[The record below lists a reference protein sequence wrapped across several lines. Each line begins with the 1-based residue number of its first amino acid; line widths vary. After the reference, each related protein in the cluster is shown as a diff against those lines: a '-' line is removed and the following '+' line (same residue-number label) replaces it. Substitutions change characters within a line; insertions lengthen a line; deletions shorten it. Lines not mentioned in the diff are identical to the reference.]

1 MNSVYNKRY
10 YEEYD
15 VGVASV
21 DYSTSKYTKDFLEDV
36 AEKIVNDLQPKTVLD
51 AGCAMGHLVAA
62 LRDRGVE
69 AYGIDISEYAITHTR
84 EDIREYCFQGS
95 LAEPMPEGLPE
106 KFDLVV
112 SIEVL
117 EHLYAEDGE
126 KAIANLCKLTDAII
140 FSSTPDDFSDP
151 THLNVQQREYW
162 ARLFAQNGFLDDLAY
177 RPKYLTYHAVC
188 YRRKENMLR
197 QIQDYERNIH
207 QTEDAYRRENEK
219 WSAVI
224 QDQQKQIAEV
234 DRELKQRDAEKQQ
247 LIQAH
252 AAELARMQGEIE
264 LQVNMAKKATTD
276 MLEQTLQNE
285 IREIREKSE
294 NEMKASEDA
303 HKAVLD
309 KANAELKLLEERCNE
324 LKIALDEAHLECE
337 TVKERRDYLQEQCEA
352 SSKQREELQKQYE
365 AAMNQ
370 GNEYRIHYTAAMDQ
384 RNVMESQRNNYLN
397 QLTDISARYQEI
409 LDCTCWK
416 MTKPIRAAGTATKK
430 ALKRC
435 PMTRLAYKGCSSLM
449 HEGPAV
455 AWKRVKAYMK
465 NEKPVNTYILT
476 QEEIEKQRNTKFPKA
491 IQFSILVPLYN
502 TPEKF
507 LREMIQ
513 SVKEQ
518 TYGNWEL
525 CLADGSDKAHKDVK
539 QICLE
544 YRAADKRIKYKK
556 LQKNLGISGNT
567 NACIEMAQGDYIA
580 LFDHD
585 DLLHPAALYENMK
598 AICEQDA
605 DFIYTDENTFHET
618 PSDAYC
624 PNYKPDFAPDTLRS
638 YNYICHL
645 STFKASL
652 LEKVGK
658 FRSEF
663 DGSQDYDMIL
673 RLTEKAEKIVHI
685 PKVLYYWRSHASSVA
700 SDISAKPYTLV
711 AAKKALKEH
720 LQRVGLEGE
729 VHDAKVL
736 SMYRIA
742 YRIKKQDLV
751 SILIPNKDHVSD
763 LKKCIESIISK
774 TTYPNWEIIVIENNS
789 TEAQTFQYYE
799 EIKHDARIRVVEW
812 AGPFNYSAINNYGAK
827 YAKGEHIL
835 LLNNDIEVITPDW
848 LEQMIMFAQRSD
860 VGAVGAKLYYPDD
873 TIQHAGVILGIG
885 GVAGHSHKN
894 YPRNDYGYMG
904 RLILAQNL
912 SAVTAACLLLR
923 KSVWDEIGGLNE
935 AFAVAFNDVDFC
947 MRIREAGYLIVFT
960 PFAELYHYESKSR
973 GLEDTPEKQMRFAGE
988 IQKFQ
993 SRWQAQLDMGD
1004 PYYNPN
1010 LTLKREDF
1018 TVRP

>member
-10 YEEYD
+10 YEEYN

-21 DYSTSKYTKDFLEDV
+21 DYSTSQYTKAFLESI
-36 AEKIVNDLQPKTVLD
+36 AERIVNDLQPKTVLD

-69 AYGIDISEYAITHTR
+69 AYGIDISEYAVTHAR

-95 LAEPMPEGLPE
+95 LAEPMPKGLPE
-106 KFDLVV
+106 RFDLVV

-117 EHLYAEDGE
+117 EHLYTEDGE

-162 ARLFAQNGFLDDLAY
+162 ARLFAQNGFLDDLVY

-188 YRRKENMLR
+188 YRRRENMLR

-207 QTEDAYRRENEK
+207 QTEDAYRCESEK

-224 QDQQKQIAEV
+224 QDQQKQIAEA
-234 DRELKQRDAEKQQ
+234 DRKLNQREAEKQQ
-247 LIQAH
+247 MIQTH
-252 AAELARMQGEIE
+252 AAELARMQEETEI
-264 LQVNMAKKATTD
+264 QVNLAKKAVTD
-276 MLEQTLQNE
+276 MLEQTHQNE
-285 IREIREKSE
+285 ISEIREKSKKE
-294 NEMKASEDA
+294 LKASEDE
-303 HKAVLD
+303 HKAILD
-309 KANAELKLLEERCNE
+309 KANAELKSLGERCNE
-324 LKIALDEAHLECE
+324 LKIALDEAHLECK
-337 TVKERRDYLQEQCEA
+337 TVKKHRDDLQVQYETSSRQRKELQEH
-352 SSKQREELQKQYE
+352 YE
-365 AAMNQ
+365 AAIN
-370 GNEYRIHYTAAMDQ
+370 Q
-384 RNVMESQRNNYLN
+384 RNALALQKNDYLN
-397 QLTDISARYQEI
+397 QLEDISARYQEI

-435 PMTRLAYKGCSSLM
+435 SVTRLFYKGCSSLM

-465 NEKPVNTYILT
+465 KERPTNTCIIT
-476 QEEIEKQRNTKFPKA
+476 QEEIEKQRKTKFPKA
-491 IQFSILVPLYN
+491 IKFSILVPLYN

-513 SVKEQ
+513 SVIDQ

-525 CLADGSDKAHKDVK
+525 CLADGSDKAHRNVK

-556 LQKNLGISGNT
+556 LHKNLGISGNT
-567 NACIEMAQGDYIA
+567 NACIEMACGEYIT

-598 AICEQDA
+598 VICEQDA
-605 DFIYTDENTFHET
+605 DFIYTDENTFHAT
-618 PSDAYC
+618 PIDAYC
-624 PNYKPDFAPDTLRS
+624 PNFKPDFAPDTLRS

-652 LEKVGK
+652 LKKVGK
-658 FRSEF
+658 FRPEF

-700 SDISAKPYTLV
+700 ADISAKPYTLV

-729 VHDAKVL
+729 VYDAKVL

-742 YRIKKQDLV
+742 YKIKKQDLV
-751 SILIPNKDHVSD
+751 SILIPNKDHVND
-763 LKKCIESIISK
+763 LKKCIDSIISR
-774 TTYPNWEIIVIENNS
+774 TTYPDWEIVVIENNS
-789 TEAQTFQYYE
+789 TETQTFQYYE
-799 EIKHDARIRVVEW
+799 VIKHDARIRVVEW
-812 AGPFNYSAINNYGAK
+812 DGAFNYSAINNYGAK
-827 YAKGEHIL
+827 YAKGEYIL
-835 LLNNDIEVITPDW
+835 LLNNDTEVITPDW

-885 GVAGHSHKN
+885 GVAGHSHKY